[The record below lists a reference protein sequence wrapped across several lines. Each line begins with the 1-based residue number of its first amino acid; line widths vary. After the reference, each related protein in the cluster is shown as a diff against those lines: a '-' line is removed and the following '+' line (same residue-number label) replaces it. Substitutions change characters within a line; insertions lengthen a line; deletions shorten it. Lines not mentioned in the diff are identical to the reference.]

1 MVEFLNMGGYAVFV
15 WSSYAVAFFLVTLLY
30 VRSVKALKAL
40 QSISEASVSEA
51 SVSEAQEVSAKRTF
65 KEKSLA

>member
-1 MVEFLNMGGYAVFV
+1 MIEFLNMGGYAVFV
-15 WSSYAVAFFLVTLLY
+15 WSSYAVAFLLVTLLY

-40 QSISEASVSEA
+40 QSTI
-51 SVSEAQEVSAKRTF
+51 EVSDSKTKEVSGKRTF

>member
-1 MVEFLNMGGYAVFV
+1 MIEFLNMGGYAVFV

-40 QSISEASVSEA
+40 QSTIEASASETK
-51 SVSEAQEVSAKRTF
+51 EVSAKRTF

>member
-1 MVEFLNMGGYAVFV
+1 MIEFLNMGGYAVFV

-30 VRSVKALKAL
+30 VRSVKALKTL
-40 QSISEASVSEA
+40 QSTI
-51 SVSEAQEVSAKRTF
+51 EVSASETKEVIAKRAF

>member
-1 MVEFLNMGGYAVFV
+1 MIEFLNMGGYAVFV

-40 QSISEASVSEA
+40 QSITEASVSETK
-51 SVSEAQEVSAKRTF
+51 EVSAKRTF

>member
-1 MVEFLNMGGYAVFV
+1 MVEFLNMGGYEVFV
-15 WSSYAVAFFLVTLLY
+15 WSSYAIAFFLVTLLLY

-51 SVSEAQEVSAKRTF
+51 QEVSAKRTF